1 MKPRLPLFTKVLFV
15 AFLNLV
21 LLCAAVALIARA
33 QFRVDPG
40 SFLLAPAQSR
50 ITAVAQALAF
60 ELEDAEPGAWD
71 HLLAQ
76 YADNYRAKFVLFDET
91 GQRVAGPDLQLPR
104 EVTERI
110 PQRRPPRQGPPP
122 PGGRG
127 DEERPAEP
135 DRGPRPPSPPLFLTA
150 TSAPTAYW
158 AGARVP
164 VRHEPD
170 RNPHPG
176 TLLMTSP
183 SLLAS
188 PLFFDFRPWLTIG
201 LAVILVSVACWLPFI
216 RGMTRAIS
224 QMTSAAEQ
232 IAEGRFEVHVADT
245 RRDEIGKLGAAI
257 NRMAGRLS
265 AFVTGQKRFL
275 SDIAHELCTPIATM
289 QFGLG
294 NLERRAEENQ
304 REAVREVQEE
314 VEHMSDGPPT
324 AIVLARRHA
333 GDGSQAGGSERGRH
347 DRARAG
353 ARGFAQRRD
362 HRGGG

>member
-110 PQRRPPRQGPPP
+110 PRRRPPRQGPPP

-135 DRGPRPPSPPLFLTA
+135 DRRPRPPSPPLFLTA

-201 LAVILVSVACWLPFI
+201 LAVMD
-216 RGMTRAIS
+216 G
-224 QMTSAAEQ
+224 
-232 IAEGRFEVHVADT
+232 
-245 RRDEIGKLGAAI
+245 
-257 NRMAGRLS
+257 
-265 AFVTGQKRFL
+265 
-275 SDIAHELCTPIATM
+275 DIT
-289 QFGLG
+289 
-294 NLERRAEENQ
+294 
-304 REAVREVQEE
+304 
-314 VEHMSDGPPT
+314 T
-324 AIVLARRHA
+324 A
-333 GDGSQAGGSERGRH
+333 GSQGLWADCDILDFSREEPL
-347 DRARAG
+347 DG
-353 ARGFAQRRD
+353 AMIVKVTAKPTYTTNAPQWKTIAAA
-362 HRGGG
+362 